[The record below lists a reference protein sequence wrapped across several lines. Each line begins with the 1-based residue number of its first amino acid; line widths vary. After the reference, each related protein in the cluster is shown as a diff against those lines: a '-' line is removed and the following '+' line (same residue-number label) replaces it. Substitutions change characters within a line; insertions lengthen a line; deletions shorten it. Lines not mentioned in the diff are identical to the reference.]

1 MKNTIYKCL
10 IKTFFICLFL
20 FLILFTTGCITAS
33 VVIINKRISSS
44 FYDNVVNVI
53 KKEPIV
59 KDVKVWSTDGNIVTR
74 YFDMEVEFYNGG
86 NIWAFDINQWGKE
99 DEKKPMNI
107 NIIND
112 YRITFFNKSKK
123 DFIFFKD
130 LNIWSEVIGV
140 ELGSIVDIIKNYHII
155 SEHVINW
162 TNLSDYKKDNDIFIQ
177 TIYNIIVNDYY
188 GDTTMF
194 NEDEILLL
202 KYDKGT
208 KWKFPTNEELLNV
221 RKLLYEYKDI
231 EFNRM

>member
-1 MKNTIYKCL
+1 MDMSK
-10 IKTFFICLFL
+10 IKLVFISLFL
-20 FLILFTTGCITAS
+20 LLAIFTTGCITAS
-33 VVIINKRISSS
+33 VVIINERISSS

-59 KDVKVWSTDGNIVTR
+59 KDVKVWCSDGNIISR
-74 YFDMEVEFYNGG
+74 YFNMEIEFCNGG

-99 DEKKPMNI
+99 DEKKPMDI

-112 YRITFFNKSKK
+112 YRITFYNKTKK
-123 DFIFFKD
+123 DFILSKD

-140 ELGSIVDIIKNYHII
+140 ELGSIVDIVKNYYTI

-188 GDTTMF
+188 GDTIMF
-194 NEDEILLL
+194 NGDEILLFRH
-202 KYDKGT
+202 DKGT

-221 RKLLYEYKDI
+221 RKLLNE
-231 EFNRM
+231 